1 MQETTGERLIGR
13 RTFLRLGA
21 AAGMTAFVL
30 GSTGCSP
37 MANTAPEK
45 SASSTPGTY
54 TAQAQGKQ
62 SLVTVEVTVGDDAI
76 EAVDVTSHCESER
89 IAN

>member
-45 SASSTPGTY
+45 SASFTPGTY

-76 EAVDVTSHCESER
+76 EAVDVTNHCE
-89 IAN
+89 